1 MNSTIQ
7 FEFPYWW
14 VGLCLLLGLVYAIFL
29 YYNDRSFKDLTKKQQ
44 RWIWPLGFMRFLAA
58 SAIAV
63 LLLGPLIK
71 TQFTDVQKPYI
82 VVAQDN
88 STSVG
93 QALSP
98 EDSTTLSSGFLQLA
112 EALGEDYELDTYA
125 FGNELK
131 EGLSFSYEEK
141 VTNLSQVMDDLY
153 NRYNHQNV
161 GAIIMSTDGIFNEGS
176 NPSYQPIRMNV
187 PIYTV
192 ALGDTT
198 AKKDIKIEKVLHN
211 RIAYL
216 DDKFTIRV
224 DVSAFNCKGNRSRI
238 NVYKGKG
245 RKNKVFNK
253 SITIGEGAYFHS
265 EDVILDADKSGV
277 LQYTI
282 TVAGI
287 DGEHTTEN
295 NYKTIYIDVLDA
307 RQKILLL
314 ANSPHPDVSA
324 IKASIEQN
332 KNYEVTTKMIG
343 GFNADPASFDLVILH
358 GLPSLTYPISSLL
371 DQLEAKGVPR
381 WFIMSSQTSISNLN
395 NEQQILKVNGA
406 NNSFNEV
413 KANTNSG
420 FGLFKLEPELITE
433 LDALPPMRSRFGEYE
448 AAPAAQV
455 FMKQQIGS
463 VETNYPLMLLG
474 EVNGQK
480 SAVLTAEGLW
490 RWRLFDYMKDSNNET
505 LDNFISKTV
514 QYLAV
519 KEDKR
524 KFRVNQSKKIFSEN
538 ENISFDAELYN
549 NSYELVNEP
558 DATMRIVDADGK
570 VYPYTFS
577 KAGNAYELDAGI
589 LPVGAYTYRAKTVY
603 TGEEYKASG
612 GFTIKEVQLE
622 TVNTIADHSLL
633 YQLSTKY
640 GGEMLSVN
648 QISELAEKIKSREDI
663 KPVLY
668 SSYKTQSVI
677 NKKWLFFLILAL
689 LAIEWFVRKYLGSY

>member
-1 MNSTIQ
+1 MNSTLQ

-14 VGLCLLLGLVYAIFL
+14 VGLCLLLGLVYALVL
-29 YYNDRSFKDLTKKQQ
+29 YYNDGSFKDLTVKQR
-44 RWIWPLGFMRFLAA
+44 RWIWPLAFMRFLTA
-58 SAIAV
+58 SAIAL

-88 STSVG
+88 SSSVG
-93 QALSP
+93 QAISP
-98 EDSTTLSSGFLQLA
+98 EDSLALSSGFNKLK

-131 EGLSFSYEEK
+131 EGLAFSYDEK

-161 GAIIMSTDGIFNEGS
+161 GAIIVSSDGIFNEGS
-176 NPSYQPIRMNV
+176 NPTYQPIRMNV

-216 DDKFTIRV
+216 NDKFTIRV
-224 DVSAFNCKGNRSRI
+224 DVSAFNCKGNRSSI

-245 RKNKVFNK
+245 RKNRVFNK
-253 SITIGEGAYFHS
+253 SFTVNDEAYFHS

-282 TVAGI
+282 TVRTI

-324 IKASIEQN
+324 IKQSIEQN

-343 GFNADPASFDLVILH
+343 GFSADPASFDLVILH
-358 GLPSLTYPISSLL
+358 GLPSLTYPINGML
-371 DQLEAKGVPR
+371 DQLKAKGVPQ
-381 WFIMSSQTSISNLN
+381 WFIVSSQTSLSNLN
-395 NEQQILKVNGA
+395 NAQQILKVSGSNS
-406 NNSFNEV
+406 SFNEV
-413 KANTNSG
+413 KPNTNSG
-420 FGLFKLEPELITE
+420 FGLYKLEPDLITN
-433 LDALPPMRSRFGEYE
+433 LDALPPVRSRFGEYE

-455 FMKQQIGS
+455 LMQQQIGS

-474 EVNGQK
+474 EVNRQK
-480 SAVLTAEGLW
+480 TAVLTAEGIW
-490 RWRLFDYMKDSNNET
+490 RWRLFDYMKDNNNET
-505 LDNFISKTV
+505 LSAFISKTV

-524 KFRVNQSKKIFSEN
+524 KFRVNQRKKIFNEN
-538 ENISFDAELYN
+538 ENITFDAELYN
-549 NSYELVNEP
+549 NSYELINEP
-558 DATMRIVDADGK
+558 DATMRIVDAEGK

-577 KAGNAYELDAGI
+577 KSGNAYELDAGI
-589 LPVGAYTYRAKTVY
+589 LPVGAYSYAAKTVY
-603 TGEEYKASG
+603 GGEEYNAKG
-612 GFTIKEVQLE
+612 GFTIREVQLE
-622 TVNTIADHSLL
+622 TINTIADHSLL
-633 YQLSTKY
+633 HQLSTKY
-640 GGEMLSVN
+640 GGEMLQVS
-648 QISELAEKIKSREDI
+648 QIDQLVEKIKSREDI

-689 LAIEWFVRKYLGSY
+689 LAVEWFVRKYLGTY